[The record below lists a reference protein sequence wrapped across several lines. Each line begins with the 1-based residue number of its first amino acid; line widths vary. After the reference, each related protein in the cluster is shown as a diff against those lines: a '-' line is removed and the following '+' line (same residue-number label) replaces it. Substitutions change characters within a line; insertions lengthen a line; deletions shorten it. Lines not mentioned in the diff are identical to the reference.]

1 MDTIKLNNPAE
12 GVFSETTSQERVYAA
27 KENIGENGG
36 AGSNPAILKEEEKAC
51 FAKVKSARIY
61 EYSYDEMGNISKIYE
76 NGNLSVRYTYDK
88 RNRLMR
94 EDNKELNKTY
104 LLGYDNSGNI
114 LTRREI
120 GFTVKNKE
128 EIEEIESVSKEYV
141 YEGDRLLSYGNEKC
155 EYDALG
161 NPAKYRDKEY
171 GWQKGRQLVWANG
184 NTFAYDGEG
193 RRIRKNT
200 IVYTYG
206 SDGKLWK
213 QSNGLEFLYD
223 TTGVAGIKYNNEDYL
238 LRKDILGNITGIL
251 DREGKSIVKYKY
263 DGWGNHVVLDGN
275 GAKLTAENCTA
286 TNKVGILNPFRY
298 RSYYYDTETGL
309 YFLQTRYYDPETG
322 RFITIADVSYLAPDA
337 INGLNLYAY
346 CGNNPVR
353 NVDPNG
359 TNLFG
364 G

>member
-161 NPAKYRDKEY
+161 ILRNIGIRNTDGRKE
-171 GWQKGRQLVWANG
+171 GSWCGRTGTRLPTTEKEDESG
-184 NTFAYDGEG
+184 
-193 RRIRKNT
+193 RIRSSIRTEATGNC
-200 IVYTYG
+200 G
-206 SDGKLWK
+206 SKATDWNSSMT
-213 QSNGLEFLYD
+213 Q
-223 TTGVAGIKYNNEDYL
+223 
-238 LRKDILGNITGIL
+238 
-251 DREGKSIVKYKY
+251 RE
-263 DGWGNHVVLDGN
+263 WR
-275 GAKLTAENCTA
+275 A
-286 TNKVGILNPFRY
+286 
-298 RSYYYDTETGL
+298 
-309 YFLQTRYYDPETG
+309 
-322 RFITIADVSYLAPDA
+322 
-337 INGLNLYAY
+337 
-346 CGNNPVR
+346 
-353 NVDPNG
+353 
-359 TNLFG
+359 
-364 G
+364 